1 MSLGSP
7 KGSSALNKLIFKI
20 KKKKVKT
27 FFKRKTRQGRS
38 ERNTEGS
45 IGAEKSSINGV
56 IVGKDVGAVDAARLN
71 GMVGLCVEHGVY
83 VVTSTTAA
91 HRLCRPMK

>member
-1 MSLGSP
+1 MREATDEDGVVRITNELG
-7 KGSSALNKLIFKI
+7 ITQRVI
-20 KKKKVKT
+20 
-27 FFKRKTRQGRS
+27 
-38 ERNTEGS
+38 EGS